1 MSENTENKTLLCS
14 HSATRF
20 LYQVEVKSIGGILLE
35 GVQIG
40 REWEPAP
47 RRNETFRM
55 NCHNDCA
62 ADIDNGLFPYALA
75 MSRAWG
81 ILACEHAY
89 AFQVRIVPHE
99 VKTEYAANRLAPLA
113 PLEAQP

>member
-81 ILACEHAY
+81 MQPTALRRSRHW
-89 AFQVRIVPHE
+89 RP
-99 VKTEYAANRLAPLA
+99 NRERATHS
-113 PLEAQP
+113 